1 MQIKVVNV
9 IDITIKNESWN
20 RIIAKNIITAA
31 WNNDCHV
38 HIINVLKLR
47 YLPAYKLLY
56 RIGNLRQTSL
66 STSSSSTSAMT
77 GKEV

>member
-9 IDITIKNESWN
+9 IDITIKNESWK
-20 RIIAKNIITAA
+20 RIIAKNMITAA
-31 WNNDCHV
+31 WNIDFQTQ
-38 HIINVLKLR
+38 IMKVLKFK

-56 RIGNLRQTSL
+56 KIGNLRQTVL
-66 STSSSSTSAMT
+66 STSSSSTSAIT